1 MNHTEIRVVTG
12 PANYFSHAGS
22 LGRLTDFFTPEQL
35 SHAVWVFGER
45 AIAAARPYL
54 PEAFERAGAKHLQ
67 FTGHCSERHVAQLAH
82 ACNDDRQVV
91 IGVGGGALLD
101 TAKALA
107 RRLALP
113 FVAIPTIAA
122 TCAAW
127 TPLSVWYND
136 AGQALQFE
144 IFDDANFLVLVEPR
158 IILQAPDDYL
168 LAGIGDTLAK
178 WYEAVVLAPQPETLP
193 LTVRLGINSACAIR
207 DLLLTSSEQALAD
220 KQQRR
225 LTQAFCDVV
234 DAIIAGGGMVGGLG
248 ERYTRVA
255 AAHAVHNGLT
265 VLPQTE
271 KFLHGTKVAYGI
283 LVQSAL
289 LGQDD
294 VLAQLIAA
302 YRRFHLPARLSELEV
317 DIHNTAEIDRVIAH
331 TLRPVESIHY
341 LLVTLRLSGLATLSS
356 NARRLFHHSAHPAA
370 RGKILHRSSASD
382 PDALCAYVPHSCR
395 SLARQSSF
403 LRPVPDIFRL
413 SKAYRTSLSPVIQM
427 PSPYSGEGY

>member
-1 MNHTEIRVVTG
+1 MPHNPICVVVG
-12 PANYFSHAGS
+12 PANYFSHPGS
-22 LGRLTDFFTPEQL
+22 LNHLHDFFTDEQL
-35 SHAVWVFGER
+35 SRAVWIYGER
-45 AIAAARPYL
+45 AIAAAQTKL
-54 PEAFERAGAKHLQ
+54 PPAFELPGAKHIL
-67 FTGHCSERHVAQLAH
+67 FRGHCSESDVQQLA
-82 ACNDDRQVV
+82 AESGDDRSVL

-107 RRLALP
+107 RRLGLP
-113 FVAIPTIAA
+113 FVAVPTIAA

-136 AGQALQFE
+136 AGQALHYE
-144 IFDDANFLVLVEPR
+144 IFDDANFMVLVEPE
-158 IILQAPDDYL
+158 IILNAPQEYL

-193 LTVRLGINSACAIR
+193 LTVRLGINNAQAIR
-207 DLLLTSSEQALAD
+207 DVLLNSSEQALSD
-220 KQQRR
+220 QQNHQ
-225 LTQAFCDVV
+225 LTQSFCDVV

-248 ERYTRVA
+248 DRFTRVA

-294 VLAQLIAA
+294 VLAQLTEA
-302 YRRFHLPARLSELEV
+302 YQRFHLPTTLAKLEV
-317 DIHNTAEIDRVIAH
+317 DINNQAEIDKVIAH

-341 LLVTLRLSGLATLSS
+341 LPVTLTPDTL
-356 NARRLFHHSAHPAA
+356 RAA
-370 RGKILHRSSASD
+370 FEK
-382 PDALCAYVPHSCR
+382 VE
-395 SLARQSSF
+395 SF
-403 LRPVPDIFRL
+403 
-413 SKAYRTSLSPVIQM
+413 KA
-427 PSPYSGEGY
+427 

>member
-1 MNHTEIRVVTG
+1 MSNTEIRVVTG
-12 PANYFSHAGS
+12 PANYFSHTGS
-22 LGRLTDFFTPEQL
+22 LSRLEDFFSAGQL
-35 SHAVWVFGER
+35 ARAVWVYGER
-45 AIAAARPYL
+45 AIAAARPWL
-54 PEAFERAGAKHLQ
+54 PEAFNLTGAKHLL
-67 FTGHCSERHVAQLAH
+67 FTGHCSETDVCQLAKD
-82 ACNDDRQVV
+82 AGDDRSIV

-107 RRLALP
+107 RRLNLP

-136 AGQALQFE
+136 AGQALHFE

-158 IILQAPDDYL
+158 ILLNAPEEYL

-193 LTVRLGINSACAIR
+193 LTVRLGLNGALAIR
-207 DLLLTSSEQALAD
+207 DVLLESSEQALAD
-220 KQQRR
+220 KQRGE

-255 AAHAVHNGLT
+255 AAHSVHNGLT

-289 LGQDD
+289 LGQDN

-302 YRRFHLPARLSELEV
+302 YQRFNLPTRLAQLEV
-317 DIHNTAEIDRVIAH
+317 DITNHAEIDKVIAH
-331 TLRPVESIHY
+331 TLRPVESIHA
-341 LLVTLRLSGLATLSS
+341 LPVTLTPATL
-356 NARRLFHHSAHPAA
+356 RAA
-370 RGKILHRSSASD
+370 FEK
-382 PDALCAYVPHSCR
+382 VE
-395 SLARQSSF
+395 SF
-403 LRPVPDIFRL
+403 SV
-413 SKAYRTSLSPVIQM
+413 
-427 PSPYSGEGY
+427 

>member
-1 MNHTEIRVVTG
+1 MNNTDIRVVSG
-12 PANYFSHAGS
+12 PANYFSHPGS
-22 LGRLTDFFTPEQL
+22 LQRLNDFYSPEQL
-35 SHAVWVFGER
+35 AHAVWIYGEK
-45 AIAAARPYL
+45 AIAGARPYL
-54 PEAFERAGAKHLQ
+54 PESANTPGSVHLAFTR
-67 FTGHCSERHVAQLAH
+67 HCSEQEVNTLALQ
-82 ACNDDRQVV
+82 AGDNRSVV

-101 TAKALA
+101 TAKAVA
-107 RRLALP
+107 RRLNLP

-158 IILQAPDDYL
+158 IILNAPADYL

-193 LTVRLGINSACAIR
+193 LTVRLGINGALAIR
-207 DLLLTSSEQALAD
+207 DVLLENSEQALAD
-220 KQQRR
+220 QQQGE
-225 LTQAFCDVV
+225 LSQAFRDVV

-294 VLAQLIAA
+294 VLAQLIQA
-302 YRRFHLPARLSELEV
+302 YRRFALPSTLAELNI
-317 DIHNTAEIDRVIAH
+317 DIRNRAELDKVIAH
-331 TLRPVESIHY
+331 TLRPVESIH
-341 LLVTLRLSGLATLSS
+341 LLPIALTPEILFAAFEKVE
-356 NARRLFHHSAHPAA
+356 NFAR
-370 RGKILHRSSASD
+370 
-382 PDALCAYVPHSCR
+382 
-395 SLARQSSF
+395 
-403 LRPVPDIFRL
+403 
-413 SKAYRTSLSPVIQM
+413 
-427 PSPYSGEGY
+427 

>member
-1 MNHTEIRVVTG
+1 MNQIDIRVVPG
-12 PANYFSHAGS
+12 PANYFSHPDS
-22 LGRLTDFFTPEQL
+22 LQRLNDFFSPEQL
-35 SHAVWVFGER
+35 SRAVWIYGEK
-45 AIAAARPYL
+45 AIAGARPYL
-54 PEAFERAGAKHLQ
+54 PECATAPGSTQIL
-67 FTGHCSERHVAQLAH
+67 FTGHCSERDVNALVAQAGD
-82 ACNDDRQVV
+82 NRSVV

-101 TAKALA
+101 TVKAVA
-107 RRLALP
+107 RRLNIP

-136 AGQALQFE
+136 AGQALHFE

-158 IILQAPDDYL
+158 IILNAPAEYL

-193 LTVRLGINSACAIR
+193 LTVRLGINGALAIR
-207 DLLLTSSEQALAD
+207 DVLLESSEQALID
-220 KQQRR
+220 QQQGK
-225 LTQAFCDVV
+225 LTQAFRDVV

-248 ERYTRVA
+248 ERFTRVA

-294 VLAQLIAA
+294 VLAQLVQA
-302 YRRFHLPARLSELEV
+302 YKRFHLPTTLAQLDV
-317 DIHNTAEIDRVIAH
+317 DIHNRAELDKVIAH
-331 TLRPVESIHY
+331 TLRPVESIHF
-341 LLVTLRLSGLATLSS
+341 LPIELTPDTL
-356 NARRLFHHSAHPAA
+356 FAA
-370 RGKILHRSSASD
+370 FEKVENFAG
-382 PDALCAYVPHSCR
+382 
-395 SLARQSSF
+395 
-403 LRPVPDIFRL
+403 
-413 SKAYRTSLSPVIQM
+413 
-427 PSPYSGEGY
+427 

>member
-1 MNHTEIRVVTG
+1 MNQTDIRVVTG
-12 PANYFSHAGS
+12 PANYFSHPDS
-22 LGRLTDFFTPEQL
+22 LQRLNDFFSPEQL
-35 SHAVWVFGER
+35 SRAVWIYGEK
-45 AIAAARPYL
+45 AIAGARPYL
-54 PEAFERAGAKHLQ
+54 PECATAPGSTQIL
-67 FTGHCSERHVAQLAH
+67 FTGHCSERDVNALVAQAGD
-82 ACNDDRQVV
+82 NRSVV

-101 TAKALA
+101 TVKSVA
-107 RRLALP
+107 RRLNIP

-136 AGQALQFE
+136 AGQALHFE

-158 IILQAPDDYL
+158 IILNAPAEYL

-193 LTVRLGINSACAIR
+193 LTVRLGINGALAIR
-207 DLLLTSSEQALAD
+207 DVLLESSEQALID
-220 KQQRR
+220 QQQGK
-225 LTQAFCDVV
+225 LTQAFRDVV

-248 ERYTRVA
+248 ERFTRVA

-294 VLAQLIAA
+294 VLAQLVQA
-302 YRRFHLPARLSELEV
+302 YKRFHLPTTLAQLDV
-317 DIHNTAEIDRVIAH
+317 DIHNRAELEKVIAH
-331 TLRPVESIHY
+331 TLRPVESIHF
-341 LLVTLRLSGLATLSS
+341 LPIELTPETL
-356 NARRLFHHSAHPAA
+356 FAA
-370 RGKILHRSSASD
+370 FEKVENFAG
-382 PDALCAYVPHSCR
+382 
-395 SLARQSSF
+395 
-403 LRPVPDIFRL
+403 
-413 SKAYRTSLSPVIQM
+413 
-427 PSPYSGEGY
+427 

>member
-1 MNHTEIRVVTG
+1 MSHREIRVVTG
-12 PANYFSHAGS
+12 PANYFSHTGS
-22 LGRLTDFFTPEQL
+22 LSRLHDFFTTDQL
-35 SHAVWVFGER
+35 SRAVWVYGER

-54 PEAFERAGAKHLQ
+54 PDAFNLAGATHLL
-67 FTGHCSERHVAQLAH
+67 FTGHCSETDVRQLA
-82 ACNDDRQVV
+82 NDAGENRSMV

-101 TAKALA
+101 TAKVLA
-107 RRLALP
+107 RRLGLP

-136 AGQALQFE
+136 EGQALHFE
-144 IFDDANFLVLVEPR
+144 IFDDANFLVLVEPE
-158 IILQAPDDYL
+158 IVLNAPDAYL

-193 LTVRLGINSACAIR
+193 LTVRLGINGALAIR
-207 DLLLTSSEQALAD
+207 DVLLSSSEQALAD
-220 KQQRR
+220 KKQGK

-255 AAHAVHNGLT
+255 AAHSVHNGLT
-265 VLPQTE
+265 VLPQTD

-294 VLAQLIAA
+294 VLAQLTSA
-302 YRRFHLPARLSELEV
+302 YQRFNLPTRLAQLDV
-317 DIHNTAEIDRVIAH
+317 DINNRAEIDKVIAH
-331 TLRPVESIHY
+331 TLRPVESIHA
-341 LLVTLRLSGLATLSS
+341 LPVKLTPETLR
-356 NARRLFHHSAHPAA
+356 AA
-370 RGKILHRSSASD
+370 FEK
-382 PDALCAYVPHSCR
+382 VET
-395 SLARQSSF
+395 F
-403 LRPVPDIFRL
+403 TV
-413 SKAYRTSLSPVIQM
+413 
-427 PSPYSGEGY
+427 

>member
-1 MNHTEIRVVTG
+1 MNQTDIRVVPG
-12 PANYFSHAGS
+12 PANYFSHLDS
-22 LGRLTDFFTPEQL
+22 LQRLNDFFSPEQL
-35 SHAVWVFGER
+35 SRAVWIYGEK
-45 AIAAARPYL
+45 AIAGARPYL
-54 PEAFERAGAKHLQ
+54 PECATAPGSTQIL
-67 FTGHCSERHVAQLAH
+67 FTGHCSERDVNALVAQAGD
-82 ACNDDRQVV
+82 NRSVV

-101 TAKALA
+101 TVKAVA
-107 RRLALP
+107 RRLNLP

-136 AGQALQFE
+136 AGQALHFE

-158 IILQAPDDYL
+158 IILNAPAEYL

-193 LTVRLGINSACAIR
+193 LTVRLGINGALAIR
-207 DLLLTSSEQALAD
+207 DVLLESSEQALID
-220 KQQRR
+220 QQQGNV
-225 LTQAFCDVV
+225 TQAFRDVV

-248 ERYTRVA
+248 ERFTRVA

-294 VLAQLIAA
+294 VLAQLIHA
-302 YRRFHLPARLSELEV
+302 YKRFHLPTTLAQLEV
-317 DIHNTAEIDRVIAH
+317 DIHNREELDKVIAH
-331 TLRPVESIHY
+331 TLRPVESIHF
-341 LLVTLRLSGLATLSS
+341 LPVELTPDTL
-356 NARRLFHHSAHPAA
+356 FAA
-370 RGKILHRSSASD
+370 FEKVENFAG
-382 PDALCAYVPHSCR
+382 
-395 SLARQSSF
+395 
-403 LRPVPDIFRL
+403 
-413 SKAYRTSLSPVIQM
+413 
-427 PSPYSGEGY
+427 

>member
-1 MNHTEIRVVTG
+1 MSNTDIRVVTG
-12 PANYFSHAGS
+12 PANYFSHTGS
-22 LGRLTDFFTPEQL
+22 LSRLKDFFSAGQL
-35 SHAVWVFGER
+35 SAAVWVYGER

-54 PEAFERAGAKHLQ
+54 PDAFVLPGARHLP
-67 FTGHCSERHVAQLAH
+67 FTGHCSESDVKQLA
-82 ACNDDRQVV
+82 AKAGDDRRVV
-91 IGVGGGALLD
+91 IGIGGGTLLD

-107 RRLALP
+107 RRLQLP

-136 AGQALQFE
+136 AGQALHFE
-144 IFDDANFLVLVEPR
+144 IFDDANYLVLVEPE
-158 IILQAPDDYL
+158 IILRAPEAYL

-193 LTVRLGINSACAIR
+193 LTVRLGINGALAIR
-207 DLLLTSSEQALAD
+207 DVLLESSEQALAD
-220 KQQRR
+220 KERGE
-225 LTQAFCDVV
+225 LTQAFRDVV

-289 LGQDD
+289 LGQDE

-302 YRRFHLPARLSELEV
+302 YQRFSLPTTLAALDV
-317 DIHNTAEIDRVIAH
+317 DIQNQAEIDNVIAH
-331 TLRPVESIHY
+331 TLRPVESIHF
-341 LLVTLRLSGLATLSS
+341 LPVTLTPATL
-356 NARRLFHHSAHPAA
+356 RAA
-370 RGKILHRSSASD
+370 FEK
-382 PDALCAYVPHSCR
+382 VE
-395 SLARQSSF
+395 SF
-403 LRPVPDIFRL
+403 TV
-413 SKAYRTSLSPVIQM
+413 
-427 PSPYSGEGY
+427 

>member
-1 MNHTEIRVVTG
+1 MSNTDIRVVTG
-12 PANYFSHAGS
+12 PANYFSHTGS
-22 LGRLTDFFTPEQL
+22 LSRLKDFFSAGQL
-35 SHAVWVFGER
+35 SAAVWVYGER

-54 PEAFERAGAKHLQ
+54 PDAFDLPGARHLP
-67 FTGHCSERHVAQLAH
+67 FTGHCSESDVKQLA
-82 ACNDDRQVV
+82 AKAGDDRRVV
-91 IGVGGGALLD
+91 IGIGGGTLLD

-107 RRLALP
+107 RRLQLP

-136 AGQALQFE
+136 AGQALHFE
-144 IFDDANFLVLVEPR
+144 IFDDANYLVLVEPE
-158 IILQAPDDYL
+158 IILRAPEAYL

-193 LTVRLGINSACAIR
+193 LTVRLGINGALAIR
-207 DLLLTSSEQALAD
+207 DVLLESSEQALAD
-220 KQQRR
+220 KERGE
-225 LTQAFCDVV
+225 LTQAFRDVV

-289 LGQDD
+289 LGQDE

-302 YRRFHLPARLSELEV
+302 YQRVSLPTTLAALDV
-317 DIHNTAEIDRVIAH
+317 DIQNQAEIDNVIAH
-331 TLRPVESIHY
+331 TLRPVESIHF
-341 LLVTLRLSGLATLSS
+341 LPVTLTPATL
-356 NARRLFHHSAHPAA
+356 RAA
-370 RGKILHRSSASD
+370 FEK
-382 PDALCAYVPHSCR
+382 VE
-395 SLARQSSF
+395 SF
-403 LRPVPDIFRL
+403 TV
-413 SKAYRTSLSPVIQM
+413 
-427 PSPYSGEGY
+427 